1 MCPNKNSLP
10 SEFLITTEYWLCQ
23 GRFLLLVMINNGGSQ
38 LRIYTEGLPDELF
51 FDKFKRGYVLVVS
64 CIFWVKSELK

>member
-23 GRFLLLVMINNGGSQ
+23 GRFLLLVMINNALVSYE
-38 LRIYTEGLPDELF
+38 YTLKDFL
-51 FDKFKRGYVLVVS
+51 
-64 CIFWVKSELK
+64 KSFSLTSLKEAMSLW